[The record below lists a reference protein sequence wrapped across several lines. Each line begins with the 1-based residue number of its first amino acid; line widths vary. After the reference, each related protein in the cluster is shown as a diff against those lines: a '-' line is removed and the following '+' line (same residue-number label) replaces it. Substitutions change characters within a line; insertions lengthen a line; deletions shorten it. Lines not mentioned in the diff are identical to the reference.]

1 MNDTPNIVELPVL
14 PLKGLVVFPDMILH
28 FDVGRKRSKA
38 AVEAAMLNNQEI
50 FVTTQKLT
58 SVNRPKL
65 DDVYKV
71 GVICNI
77 TQIVNQ
83 QEDIIRVTI
92 QGKYRGIL
100 KEITSDTNCLF
111 AKVEE
116 VPRSEI
122 TDSEKGDALVRAA
135 KNVFEQ
141 YISITPS
148 FSTDYLY
155 KLSLCKDASEIA
167 DYIASNI
174 ITDYTNKQTILN
186 IFDIEARLEALIEL
200 LLEEIN
206 VIEIENDI
214 VEKARQN
221 IEKNQRDYFL
231 REQLAVIQEEL
242 GEDDEK
248 NEIDNYA
255 ERISKAK
262 MPKELGEQDNPES
275 ESEEYKK
282 KILDLHL
289 DEEIEK
295 TLLKECAKLQK
306 MGYSNQEATVIRT
319 YLDTCLDLPW
329 NKFTTDKLEIHKVRK
344 SLDKEHYGLN
354 KVKDRIIEQL
364 AVKILNR
371 KNNSQIICL
380 VGPPGVGKTSI
391 AQSIAKAIGK
401 NSARIALGG
410 IHDEAEIRGHRKTYI
425 GSMPGRIINA
435 MRSAKSM
442 NPLIILDEVD
452 KLGQDYKG
460 DPTSALLEVLDSEQN
475 STFVDHYLEIP
486 FDLSNVM
493 FITTANDLSL
503 IPTPLRDRMDI
514 IELPSYTRE
523 EKLNIAKKHL
533 IKKQLELNGLDKTQ
547 FKISSKGIYSL
558 IDYYTREAGVRSLE
572 RTIASLMRKSAVKI
586 LMEEVDSVS
595 ITDKNVQEFLGAY
608 KFTDDT
614 KSKRN
619 EVGVVN
625 GLAWTSVGGTLLPIE
640 VALMPGKGNI
650 QLTGS
655 LGEVMQES
663 AKIAITCIRTMSE
676 KYIINNDFYRKNDI
690 HLHAPEGAV
699 PKDGPSAGV
708 TMATAIFS
716 ALTNMPVR
724 SDVAMTGEITLRGK
738 VLPIGG
744 LREKSMAAYRNGMK
758 TVIIPYDNI
767 KDLEEVD
774 DVVKEKVEFKP
785 VKHIT
790 EVLEIAICNYNK
802 SFAKSTGTSVKDG
815 LVNAIRQ

>member
-1 MNDTPNIVELPVL
+1 
-14 PLKGLVVFPDMILH
+14 
-28 FDVGRKRSKA
+28 
-38 AVEAAMLNNQEI
+38 MLNNQEI

-100 KEITSDTNCLF
+100 KEITTDTNCLF

-231 REQLAVIQEEL
+231 REQLAVIQE
-242 GEDDEK
+242 
-248 NEIDNYA
+248 
-255 ERISKAK
+255 
-262 MPKELGEQDNPES
+262 ELGEQDNPES

-503 IPTPLRDRMDI
+503 IPAPLRDRMDI

-640 VALMPGKGNI
+640 VALMHGKGNI

>member
-71 GVICNI
+71 GVVCNI

-100 KEITSDTNCLF
+100 KEITTDTNCLF

-122 TDSEKGDALVRAA
+122 TDIEKGDALVRAA

-155 KLSLCKDASEIA
+155 KLSLCKDASEIT

-242 GEDDEK
+242 GE
-248 NEIDNYA
+248 
-255 ERISKAK
+255 
-262 MPKELGEQDNPES
+262 QDNPES

-295 TLLKECAKLQK
+295 TLLKECAKLKK

-503 IPTPLRDRMDI
+503 IPAPLRDRMDI

-558 IDYYTREAGVRSLE
+558 IDYYTKEAGVRSLE

-614 KSKRN
+614 KSKSN

-774 DVVKEKVEFKP
+774 DIVKEKVEFKP

-802 SFAKSTGTSVKDG
+802 SFAKSTGTTVKDG

>member
-71 GVICNI
+71 GVVCNI

-100 KEITSDTNCLF
+100 KEITTDTNCLF

-122 TDSEKGDALVRAA
+122 TDNEKGDALVRAA

-231 REQLAVIQEEL
+231 REQLAVIQE
-242 GEDDEK
+242 
-248 NEIDNYA
+248 
-255 ERISKAK
+255 
-262 MPKELGEQDNPES
+262 ELGEQDNPES

-503 IPTPLRDRMDI
+503 IPAPLRDRMDI

-790 EVLEIAICNYNK
+790 EILEIAICNYNK

>member
-100 KEITSDTNCLF
+100 KEITTDTNCLF

-141 YISITPS
+141 YIYITPS

-231 REQLAVIQEEL
+231 REQLAVIQE
-242 GEDDEK
+242 
-248 NEIDNYA
+248 
-255 ERISKAK
+255 
-262 MPKELGEQDNPES
+262 ELGEQDNPES

-503 IPTPLRDRMDI
+503 IPAPLRDRMDI

>member
-100 KEITSDTNCLF
+100 KEITTDTNCLF

-148 FSTDYLY
+148 FSADYLY

-231 REQLAVIQEEL
+231 REQLAVIQE
-242 GEDDEK
+242 
-248 NEIDNYA
+248 
-255 ERISKAK
+255 
-262 MPKELGEQDNPES
+262 ELGEQDNPES

-503 IPTPLRDRMDI
+503 IPAPLRDRMDI

-716 ALTNMPVR
+716 ALTNIPVR

>member
-100 KEITSDTNCLF
+100 KEITTDTNCLF

-122 TDSEKGDALVRAA
+122 TDSEKGDALVRAV

-200 LLEEIN
+200 LMEEIN

-242 GEDDEK
+242 GE
-248 NEIDNYA
+248 
-255 ERISKAK
+255 
-262 MPKELGEQDNPES
+262 QDNPES
-275 ESEEYKK
+275 EEYKK
-282 KILDLHL
+282 RILDLHL

-295 TLLKECAKLQK
+295 TLLKECAKLKK

-329 NKFTTDKLEIHKVRK
+329 NKFTVDKLEIHKVRK

-503 IPTPLRDRMDI
+503 IPAPLRDRMDI

-547 FKISSKGIYSL
+547 FKITPKGIYSL

-572 RTIASLMRKSAVKI
+572 RTTASLMRKSAVKI
-586 LMEEVDSVS
+586 LTEDVDSVS

-744 LREKSMAAYRNGMK
+744 LREKSMAAYRNGIK

-802 SFAKSTGTSVKDG
+802 SFAKSTGTSVKNG

>member
-1 MNDTPNIVELPVL
+1 MGTAIFELSDYMNDTPNIVELPVL

-242 GEDDEK
+242 GE
-248 NEIDNYA
+248 
-255 ERISKAK
+255 
-262 MPKELGEQDNPES
+262 QDNPES

-435 MRSAKSM
+435 MRSTKSM

>member
-1 MNDTPNIVELPVL
+1 M
-14 PLKGLVVFPDMILH
+14 
-28 FDVGRKRSKA
+28 
-38 AVEAAMLNNQEI
+38 
-50 FVTTQKLT
+50 
-58 SVNRPKL
+58 
-65 DDVYKV
+65 
-71 GVICNI
+71 
-77 TQIVNQ
+77 
-83 QEDIIRVTI
+83 
-92 QGKYRGIL
+92 
-100 KEITSDTNCLF
+100 
-111 AKVEE
+111 
-116 VPRSEI
+116 
-122 TDSEKGDALVRAA
+122 
-135 KNVFEQ
+135 
-141 YISITPS
+141 
-148 FSTDYLY
+148 
-155 KLSLCKDASEIA
+155 
-167 DYIASNI
+167 
-174 ITDYTNKQTILN
+174 
-186 IFDIEARLEALIEL
+186 

-242 GEDDEK
+242 GE
-248 NEIDNYA
+248 
-255 ERISKAK
+255 
-262 MPKELGEQDNPES
+262 QDNPES

-295 TLLKECAKLQK
+295 TLLKECAKLKK

-503 IPTPLRDRMDI
+503 IPAPLRDRMDI

-547 FKISSKGIYSL
+547 FKISPKGIYSL
-558 IDYYTREAGVRSLE
+558 IDYYTREAGVRNLE
-572 RTIASLMRKSAVKI
+572 RTIGQLMHKAARKIVEGEK
-586 LMEEVDSVS
+586 EVDIKKKSL
-595 ITDKNVQEFLGAY
+595 KELLGPAPFEDEDENL
-608 KFTDDT
+608 KPQI
-614 KSKRN
+614 
-619 EVGVVN
+619 GVVR
-625 GLAWTSVGGTLLPIE
+625 GLAWTSVGGDTLSIE
-640 VALMPGKGNI
+640 VNVMPGKGKME
-650 QLTGS
+650 LTGCM
-655 LGEVMQES
+655 GDVMKES
-663 AKIAITCIRTMSE
+663 AQIGLSYVRSIAESYGIDSDYFE
-676 KYIINNDFYRKNDI
+676 KHDI
-690 HLHAPEGAV
+690 HLHIPEGAV
-699 PKDGPSAGV
+699 PKDGPSAGI
-708 TMATAIFS
+708 TMALAILS
-716 ALTNMPVR
+716 AITEIPVR
-724 SDVAMTGEITLRGK
+724 GDIAMTGEITLRGK

-744 LREKSMAAYRNGMK
+744 LKEKLLAAKIVG
-758 TVIIPYDNI
+758 
-767 KDLEEVD
+767 
-774 DVVKEKVEFKP
+774 VKEVLVPARNKRNVAELDEEIISGLKITYVEEMNE
-785 VKHIT
+785 VIKHALKK
-790 EVLEIAICNYNK
+790 ESK
-802 SFAKSTGTSVKDG
+802 
-815 LVNAIRQ
+815 

>member
-100 KEITSDTNCLF
+100 KEITTDTNCLF

-242 GEDDEK
+242 GE
-248 NEIDNYA
+248 
-255 ERISKAK
+255 
-262 MPKELGEQDNPES
+262 QDNPES

-354 KVKDRIIEQL
+354 KFKDRIIEQL

-503 IPTPLRDRMDI
+503 IPAPLRDRMDI

-790 EVLEIAICNYNK
+790 EVLEIAICNYIK

>member
-1 MNDTPNIVELPVL
+1 MSDYMNDTPNIVELPVL

-231 REQLAVIQEEL
+231 REQLAVIQE
-242 GEDDEK
+242 
-248 NEIDNYA
+248 
-255 ERISKAK
+255 
-262 MPKELGEQDNPES
+262 ELGEQDNPES

-738 VLPIGG
+738 ILPIGG

>member
-1 MNDTPNIVELPVL
+1 MGTAIFELSDYMNDTPNIVELPVL

-100 KEITSDTNCLF
+100 KEITTDTNCLF

-231 REQLAVIQEEL
+231 REQLAVIQE
-242 GEDDEK
+242 
-248 NEIDNYA
+248 
-255 ERISKAK
+255 
-262 MPKELGEQDNPES
+262 ELGEQDNPES